1 MTTRR
6 CMEKSIT
13 RGLLAA
19 VPIMLSF
26 VVGSAHAAHQQDTTQ
41 ESTSKSGA
49 DSNPDIMPRSQAGD
63 RSSGYE
69 GVDDGV
75 RKYLR
80 TPRRRAGNRRA
91 LTVADVKD
99 VILVANDVAPEWG
112 ASLQARLEEN
122 PDSLRESI
130 GQNGRRLL
138 GLAMLRERN
147 PTLYTVKVKGLRCSR
162 SLQAATDAYHEAVR
176 DGRAEDA
183 GTLREQVRELVA
195 QSLDLE
201 LQARA
206 MELAALD
213 KALKDLKSALQ
224 LEISTQEQRLQ
235 ERLEEMLTPPEPDDP
250 TTASASRSR

>member
-1 MTTRR
+1 MTNFR
-6 CMEKSIT
+6 CMDKSIT

-19 VPIMLSF
+19 VPIMLF
-26 VVGSAHAAHQQDTTQ
+26 LVVGSAQAAYQQDTA
-41 ESTSKSGA
+41 ESAA
-49 DSNPDIMPRSQAGD
+49 DSAQDSTQDVTPRSRADERRG
-63 RSSGYE
+63 GYE
-69 GVDDGV
+69 GVDDNL

-80 TPRRRAGNRRA
+80 TPRRRGGARRT
-91 LTVADVKD
+91 LTESDVKD

-147 PTLYTVKVKGLRCSR
+147 PTLYAVKVKGLRCSR
-162 SLQAATDAYHEAVR
+162 SLQAATDAYHDAVR
-176 DGRAEDA
+176 DGRTEDA
-183 GTLREQVRELVA
+183 GVLKEEVRDLVA

-224 LEISTQEQRLQ
+224 LEIRTQEERLQ
-235 ERLEEMLTPPEPDDP
+235 ERLDEVLALPEPDDP
-250 TTASASRSR
+250 KTASASPAG